1 LETQVRTP
9 QLVFMQPQRLIVPL
23 FQRRY
28 VWNQESQWEPLWNDV
43 VRVADRLLNQPHFRH
58 QPHFLGAVVLQQ
70 VQNPVGLMQT
80 RTIIDGQ
87 QRLTTLQLLFDALHA
102 ELLSVE
108 ALAPAARLEPLVTNA
123 EPFCSKPEDRF
134 KVWPTNRDR
143 EAFNAVM
150 GAAPPV
156 DHDALGYRGER
167 MVEAHRF
174 FSEQAREWLTLDGEN
189 GAQTRA
195 VAIETVARELL
206 QMVLIDLGADENAQE
221 IFETLNARGAQ
232 LTAADLIKNFIFQRL
247 LEAGTDVEATYEQY
261 WKDFESGFWE
271 TEISVGRFRYP
282 RSSIFLNHLLI
293 ARTGVEVVAREVFD
307 RFKRFADHEAGLP
320 MDQLLVQIHDSSQV
334 YRHFVTT
341 AATNA
346 GPVDRLALFVYRT
359 GVLESEVIKP
369 LLLWLLDPEQPVVPE
384 AQFIKALE
392 VMESWMVRRMLVRAT
407 TKNYNKIIAELI
419 TLLRTSSRDMAGEL
433 IENSLAE
440 QTSTSSYW
448 PDDAEIREELETLL
462 AYRRLGRGR
471 LRMVLEAIE
480 DHLRGFRAERVGLG
494 GERVA
499 RGKYAIEHVMP
510 RKWPAKWPLIDGAS
524 DDERDRLIHTL
535 GNLTLL
541 TGKLNSKVSN
551 GPWLGNGGKRSGLE
565 AHDVLM
571 LNRELVR
578 KAAERWTDD
587 SIRVRTRELSDIV
600 ISIWP
605 VPVGHRSPYI
615 AAKPRRRK
623 KIHISDLIAAGAL
636 ESGISLFPRGKKFTD
651 QGATLLPDGRI
662 EVNGTAFTSPSDA
675 ASAMTG
681 HQTNGWWFFIVDRSS
696 RRSLR
701 SVRRDYVEQLT
712 VDIEDDETDDDVDE
726 GEG

>member
-1 LETQVRTP
+1 METQVRTP

-43 VRVADRLLNQPHFRH
+43 ARVADRLLKEPQFKH

-70 VQNPVGLMQT
+70 VQNPVGLMQA

-87 QRLTTLQLLFDALHA
+87 QRLTTLQLLLDALQA
-102 ELLSVE
+102 ELSSVD
-108 ALAPAARLEPLVTNA
+108 ALTPAARLEPLVTNA

-143 EAFNAVM
+143 DAFNAVM
-150 GAAPPV
+150 GADPPV
-156 DHDALGYRGER
+156 NHDATGYRGER

-174 FSEQAREWLTLDGEN
+174 FSEQAREWLTLAGED
-189 GAQTRA
+189 AVQTRA
-195 VAIETVARELL
+195 AAIETVARELV
-206 QMVLIDLGADENAQE
+206 QMVVIDLTAEENAQE

-247 LEAGTDVEATYEQY
+247 LEEETDVENAYELY
-261 WKDFESGFWE
+261 WKDFETGFWE

-293 ARTGVEVVAREVFD
+293 ARTGEEVITREIFN

-320 MDQLLVQIHDSSQV
+320 MNQLLGQIYDSAQV
-334 YRHFVTT
+334 YRQFVT
-341 AATNA
+341 AASTT
-346 GPVDRLALFVYRT
+346 GPIDRLGLFVYRT

-369 LLLWLLDPEQPVVPE
+369 LLLWLLDPEQPPVPE
-384 AQFIKALE
+384 NQFVKALDAI
-392 VMESWMVRRMLVRAT
+392 ESWMVRRMLVRAT
-407 TKNYNKIIAELI
+407 TKNYNKIVAELI
-419 TLLRTSSRDMAGEL
+419 TLLRTSSRENAGDL
-433 IENSLAE
+433 IEANLAE
-440 QTSTSSYW
+440 QTSPSSYW
-448 PDDAEIREELETLL
+448 PDDSEIREELETLL

-471 LRMVLEAIE
+471 LRMLLEAIE
-480 DHLRGFRAERVGLG
+480 DHLRGFKADKVGLG

-510 RKWPAKWPLIDGAS
+510 LKWAANWQLAEGGTEE
-524 DDERDRLIHTL
+524 ERDRLIHTL

-551 GPWLGNGGKRSGLE
+551 GPWLGNNGKRGGLE

-571 LNRELVR
+571 LNRELLR
-578 KAAERWTDD
+578 KASDRWTDEA
-587 SIRVRTRELSDIV
+587 IRFRTRELTDII
-600 ISIWP
+600 ISVWP
-605 VPVGHRSPYI
+605 VPPGHRSPYV

-623 KIHISDLIAAGAL
+623 KIHVSDLIGAGIL
-636 ESGISLFPRGKKFTD
+636 EPGISLIPRGKKFSD
-651 QGATLLPDGRI
+651 RIATLLQDGRI
-662 EVNGTAFTSPSDA
+662 EIEGVAYASPSDA
-675 ASAMTG
+675 ASAITG
-681 HQTNGWWFFIVDRSS
+681 HATNGWWFFLVDPLS

-701 SVRRDYVEQLT
+701 KIRRDYVEQLT
-712 VDIEDDETDDDVDE
+712 VDVEEDETDDESDEDE
-726 GEG
+726 G